1 MSYSIS
7 LNINLKNNSNHSQ
20 TENLLTDSGNNLNAT
35 NIYNDYEL
43 EGVNNFIKKNNK
55 IILFEFEELSN
66 IKNFLIL
73 LKELKKDKNHNFY
86 IEYIYYINNILYANK
101 KYLNNLNKE
110 LINKEELLKKIEIN
124 KNDPIFSSIYNNL

>member
-1 MSYSIS
+1 MSYNIS

-20 TENLLTDSGNNLNAT
+20 TENLLIDCGNNLNAI

-66 IKNFLIL
+66 INNFLIF
-73 LKELKKDKNHNFY
+73 LKELKKDKNHKFY
-86 IEYIYYINNILYANK
+86 IEYIYYINSILYANN
-101 KYLNNLNKE
+101 KYLNNLNKQ
-110 LINKEELLKKIEIN
+110 LISKEELLKKIEIN
-124 KNDPIFSSIYNNL
+124 KNDPIFSTIYNNL